1 MQQVYWNV
9 SPKEDKDKAKLTFS
23 ARSQKD
29 KNASDTIVQEIP
41 VRAFGFSEQRAE
53 IGDGPKSFS
62 VKLAEDSH
70 PEKST
75 VTLSLAPTI
84 LGTLPSAMKYL
95 VDYPYGCIEQTTSR
109 FVPAVIAKANPDL
122 FATALEGKDVN
133 DMIEKGLSRLATHQ
147 QSDGGWAWWYSGR
160 SDPFITAYVI
170 EYVLQ
175 AKQAGIQ
182 VDEDLLKQAQSYLEK
197 ERYYDSESQQEKTF
211 DREGMIAKNYALT
224 LLGAKDKVKKVNDL
238 ENLTPDLLSLAVMTN
253 YLNGDKN
260 PQTNGLAKLIAMAKS
275 QGDGAF
281 WEPGNKQNFASND
294 ASTAFAIR
302 AIVTAGG
309 DRNLAVKGARYL
321 TRNRKSN
328 YWSNTFAT
336 AQVIRSIVDLNRTGD
351 ELTPSYSYAVALD
364 DKQISQGSVTNSRQL
379 IKDIVVPVK
388 NIQPNGSKISV
399 TKTGD
404 GQIYSTLLINEFHT
418 DRNAKAVDH
427 GLKVTREYINDKGE
441 QYTLAVGDT
450 ATVRITVSGLKANE
464 NYGVVA
470 DELPSGLIPINQSFK
485 NQQYGQ
491 DPYNYYYYSYDVTDR
506 EVTENGMVL
515 SLYQISSGERTYT
528 YKARVVSE
536 GKFTVP
542 PATASL
548 MYAPEIHG
556 RSDVQTVEIT
566 KESKII
572 PGKAVKETVGK
583 FTKEKLLVAGAILL
597 LLAGIGAFILK
608 RRGVT
613 LSQVKDRVNQ
623 KIKEIRDRIKK
634 NKPGPPNS
642 TPQSQ
647 SSGNV
652 QSSG

>member
-1 MQQVYWNV
+1 
-9 SPKEDKDKAKLTFS
+9 
-23 ARSQKD
+23 
-29 KNASDTIVQEIP
+29 
-41 VRAFGFSEQRAE
+41 
-53 IGDGPKSFS
+53 
-62 VKLAEDSH
+62 
-70 PEKST
+70 
-75 VTLSLAPTI
+75 
-84 LGTLPSAMKYL
+84 MKYL

-441 QYTLAVGDT
+441 Q
-450 ATVRITVSGLKANE
+450 
-464 NYGVVA
+464 
-470 DELPSGLIPINQSFK
+470 
-485 NQQYGQ
+485 
-491 DPYNYYYYSYDVTDR
+491 
-506 EVTENGMVL
+506 
-515 SLYQISSGERTYT
+515 
-528 YKARVVSE
+528 
-536 GKFTVP
+536 
-542 PATASL
+542 
-548 MYAPEIHG
+548 
-556 RSDVQTVEIT
+556 
-566 KESKII
+566 
-572 PGKAVKETVGK
+572 
-583 FTKEKLLVAGAILL
+583 
-597 LLAGIGAFILK
+597 
-608 RRGVT
+608 
-613 LSQVKDRVNQ
+613 
-623 KIKEIRDRIKK
+623 
-634 NKPGPPNS
+634 
-642 TPQSQ
+642 
-647 SSGNV
+647 
-652 QSSG
+652 